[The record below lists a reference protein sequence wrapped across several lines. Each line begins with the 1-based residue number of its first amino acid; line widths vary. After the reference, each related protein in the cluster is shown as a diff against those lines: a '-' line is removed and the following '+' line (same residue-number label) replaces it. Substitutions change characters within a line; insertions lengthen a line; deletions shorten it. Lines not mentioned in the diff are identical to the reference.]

1 MRGCW
6 LRWIVLFGL
15 VASACGSP
23 DGNGGAA
30 GGGGGSGGVSGSGGS
45 GGGPMGGQVG
55 PTGGTVDRL
64 AFAVWGDSRP
74 ANLND
79 DASYPVAV
87 VRGIAERANRTPA
100 EFAVATGDYMF
111 ASTPS
116 SVATQVSKLLGAE
129 EAFTKPIFRTMGN
142 HECTGATASNC
153 PNATETYNVRAFMMQ
168 LVPFTQKPYYA
179 LTIHTEMGDAK
190 FVFIA
195 ANAWDSTQ
203 QAWLEMQLGQP
214 TQYTFVV
221 RHEPP
226 GNTEAPGAAPSDAII
241 AAHPPTVA
249 FYGHTHTYRRLA
261 ANQVISGN
269 GGAPMSYGYPGLV
282 YVEQRPDGNVAL
294 QEIRQDTGTVTESW
308 AVTPAGAL
316 TQ

>member
-1 MRGCW
+1 
-6 LRWIVLFGL
+6 
-15 VASACGSP
+15 
-23 DGNGGAA
+23 
-30 GGGGGSGGVSGSGGS
+30 
-45 GGGPMGGQVG
+45 MGGTVG

-74 ANLND
+74 GNLND

-87 VRGIAERANRTPA
+87 VRGIAERAAGTPA

-111 ASTPS
+111 SSTSS
-116 SVATQVSKLLGAE
+116 SVATQVSMLLGAE
-129 EAFTKPIFRTMGN
+129 GAFTKQIFRTMGN

-179 LTIHTEMGDAK
+179 FTVHTHMGDAK
-190 FVFIA
+190 FVFVA
-195 ANAWDSTQ
+195 ANAWDATQ
-203 QAWLEMQLGQP
+203 QSWLETQLAQP
-214 TQYTFVV
+214 TQYSFVV

-241 AAHPPTVA
+241 SSHPLTVA
-249 FYGHTHTYRRLA
+249 FYGHTHTYRKLA
-261 ANQVISGN
+261 ANSVISGN
-269 GGAPMSYGYPGLV
+269 GGAPMSYGYPGFI
-282 YVEQRPDGNVAL
+282 YVEQRPDGNIAL
-294 QEIRQDTGTVTESW
+294 QEIREDTGQVTEQW
-308 AVTPAGAL
+308 VVTPTGSQ